1 MRAAMLEVE
10 TEPQTESP
18 YSAAETNWGGDSSDA
33 TSVEQ
38 CAWDTALKGENVEVQ
53 HNKLERKRGAL
64 ANQTR

>member
-10 TEPQTESP
+10 PEPQMESP

-38 CAWDTALKGENVEVQ
+38 CAWEPLFR
-53 HNKLERKRGAL
+53 ERMSKSSITNWREREG
-64 ANQTR
+64 R